1 MGGKICLIN
10 SEGFLRRMN
19 KLDEKYILIPKSE
32 INEELK
38 RNIIELEKL
47 GEECSKVLQ
56 KSMKMYSKSRENPI

>member
-1 MGGKICLIN
+1 MLDK
-10 SEGFLRRMN
+10 FRRFFKKDEQN

>member
-1 MGGKICLIN
+1 MLDK
-10 SEGFLRRMN
+10 FRRFFKKDEQN

-38 RNIIELEKL
+38 RNIIELEKS